1 MASSPTPT
9 VLDYLKGYILPLPF
23 FLGSLFYFILT
34 FLLSPTLPFHDFSSY
49 KERAFARLWT
59 CFGPLCARDTPPPL
73 FPLLAQSKGLILDV
87 GPGTGEQIHR
97 FTHPENIVAIYG
109 VEPGISMH
117 EQLKQAAKR
126 AGFEP
131 DRKYRVLGCT
141 ADLDA
146 LVPALM
152 KDGLLDLT
160 DRQRGADAAAASVPP
175 TSNDLDLND
184 LELFDEI
191 VCLRVLC
198 GVPDQPATVADLYTL
213 LKPGGRFLV
222 CEHVL
227 NKKNVLARA
236 VQYIYMDLGW
246 KQLMGGCELTRD
258 TMGTLLKVAKEKDGG
273 WERVDVEE
281 VDGFGPLV
289 HVVGVLVKKKD
300 QRGMKKS
307 A

>member
-9 VLDYLKGYILPLPF
+9 ILDYLKGYILPLPF
-23 FLGSLFYFILT
+23 FMGSLFYFILT

-59 CFGPLCARDTPPPL
+59 CFGPLCARDTPPSL
-73 FPLLAQSKGLILDV
+73 FPLLSQSKGLILDV

-97 FTHPENIVAIYG
+97 FSHPENIVAIYG

-117 EQLKQAAKR
+117 EQLKAAAKR

-131 DRKYRVLGCT
+131 DDKYRVLGCT

-146 LVPALM
+146 IVPALM
-152 KDGLLDLT
+152 KDGLLDM
-160 DRQRGADAAAASVPP
+160 DEGHHSERRP
-175 TSNDLDLND
+175 DLDQKLQ
-184 LELFDEI
+184 LFDEI

-198 GVPDQPATVADLYTL
+198 GVPDQRATVADLYTL
-213 LKPGGRFLV
+213 LKPGGRFVV

-236 VQYIYMDLGW
+236 VQYIYMGLGW

-258 TMGTLLKVAKEKDGG
+258 TMGTLLRVAKEKDGDGG
-273 WERVDVEE
+273 WERVHVEE